1 MDILISILAF
11 IFALGLIV
19 CIHEGGH
26 FFFARKF
33 NVLCREFA
41 FGMGP
46 QLVKKKKGETTYSIR
61 ALPIG
66 GFCAIAG
73 EEEELDPLKKL
84 KKVRLG
90 IEDGVVKKFY
100 VDEKNAHFN
109 EIKAYELV
117 SYDIYDEA
125 DTGNLFVEVKEN
137 EEDEET
143 IIYPVDPAAMFV
155 LAKEEIQ
162 MAPHNRTLNAK
173 KKYQRALIMF
183 GGPLMNFV
191 LALIVF
197 FIAGLIKGFTNT
209 SSSVLGS
216 VTEETPA
223 SIASLQA
230 GDEITQF
237 IVDGNTYTI
246 NNWTDLEEF
255 MATYSKTNTYTS
267 NTINCTYVRDGAT
280 YNSNINP
287 ELTSYALGGVGF
299 YQNGE
304 GKVICNFQ
312 YLSEE
317 SVKTYEEGFNKAAIH
332 KAGLNLGD
340 VIVKVDDT
348 DINCLQDL
356 YNVLMANAKG
366 NKMKIYVE
374 GRDEAITVSP
384 YSQSILKASAN
395 LNEDPI
401 PLAKITLGVSP
412 TNKFN
417 FFKSFAYS
425 GKMTLK
431 SSVAIINT
439 LKLLFTGGIGLKNM
453 GGFVA
458 IFSYTANA
466 AKSGFTTLL
475 RWIGLLSVNIGIMN
489 LLPIPALDG
498 GRLVFVAYEAIT
510 RKKPNPKVET
520 ILITVTMI
528 LLFGLMIVVTF
539 NDIMRLIRG

>member
-11 IFALGLIV
+11 IFALGLII

-46 QLVKKKKGETTYSIR
+46 QLIKKKKGETTYSIR
-61 ALPIG
+61 MLPIG

-100 VDEKNAHFN
+100 VDEKNIHFN
-109 EIKAYELV
+109 DIKAYELI
-117 SYDIYDEA
+117 SYDIFDA
-125 DTGNLFVEVKEN
+125 NDTGKLFVEVKEDEN
-137 EEDEET
+137 DEESV
-143 IIYPVDPAAMFV
+143 IYPVDPQAMYV
-155 LAKEEIQ
+155 LAKDEIQ
-162 MAPHNRTLNAK
+162 IAPHNRTLNSK
-173 KKYQRALIMF
+173 KKHQRALIMF

-191 LALIVF
+191 LALVVF
-197 FIAGLIKGFTNT
+197 FVAGLIKGFTNT
-209 SSSVLGS
+209 KSSVLGS
-216 VTEETPA
+216 VSASTPA
-223 SIASLQA
+223 YSASLQA
-230 GDEITQF
+230 GDKIKSF
-237 IVDGNTYTI
+237 KVDDTVYEV
-246 NNWTDLEEF
+246 NNWNDLESF
-255 MATYSKTNTYTS
+255 MDTYSKTNTYAS
-267 NTINCTYVRDGAT
+267 NIITCTYERDGASYT
-280 YNSNINP
+280 ATINP
-287 ELTSYALGGVGF
+287 ELTSYGLSGVGF
-299 YQNGE
+299 YQNELGQ
-304 GKVICNFQ
+304 VICNFQ
-312 YLSEE
+312 FFTEE
-317 SVKTYEEGFNKAAIH
+317 EAKNYATNFEKSSVYE
-332 KAGLNLGD
+332 AGLRLND
-340 VIVKVDDT
+340 VIVKVDNT
-348 DINCLQDL
+348 NITCLQDL
-356 YNVLMANAKG
+356 YNVFMANTKG
-366 NKMKIYVE
+366 QKMNIYVDGKE
-374 GRDEAITVSP
+374 EAITVKP

-412 TNKFN
+412 TYKFN

-458 IFSYTANA
+458 IFSYTASA

-475 RWIGLLSVNIGIMN
+475 NWIGLLSVNIGIMN
-489 LLPIPALDG
+489 LLPVPALDG

-510 RKKPNPKVET
+510 KKKPNPKVET

>member
-1 MDILISILAF
+1 MDAFISILAF
-11 IFALGLIV
+11 IFALGLII

-33 NVLCREFA
+33 GVLCREFA

-61 ALPIG
+61 MLPIG

-84 KKVRLG
+84 KKVRMEIVDG
-90 IEDGVVKKFY
+90 IVKKFY
-100 VDEKNAHFN
+100 VDEKNIHFN
-109 EIKAYELV
+109 DIKAYELV
-117 SYDIYDEA
+117 SYDIFDA
-125 DTGNLFVEVKEN
+125 NDTGKLFVEVKE
-137 EEDEET
+137 DENDEAT
-143 IIYPVDPAAMFV
+143 TVYPVDPQAMFV
-155 LAKEEIQ
+155 LAKDEIQ
-162 MAPHNRTLNAK
+162 IAPHNRTLNSK
-173 KKYQRALIMF
+173 KKHQRALIMF

-197 FIAGLIKGFTNT
+197 LVAGLIKGFANQK
-209 SSSVLGS
+209 SSELGS
-216 VTEETPA
+216 VASSTPA
-223 SIASLQA
+223 YSARLQA
-230 GDEITQF
+230 GDNIKSF
-237 IVDGNTYTI
+237 KVDGITYDI
-246 NNWTDLEEF
+246 NNWTDLESF
-255 MATYSKTNTYTS
+255 MSTYSKTTTYTS
-267 NTINCTYVRDGAT
+267 NVITCTYERDGASYT
-280 YNSNINP
+280 STINP
-287 ELTSYALGGVGF
+287 ELTSYGLAGVGF
-299 YQNGE
+299 YQNNE

-312 YLSEE
+312 YLTEE
-317 SVKTYEEGFNKAAIH
+317 EAKNYESSFAKVDAYG
-332 KAGLNLGD
+332 AGLRIND

-348 DINCLQDL
+348 PINCLQDL
-356 YNVLMANAKG
+356 YLVLMANTKG
-366 NKMKIYVE
+366 SKMNIYVE
-374 GRDEAITVSP
+374 GKEDPITVKP

-412 TNKFN
+412 TYKFN
-417 FFKSFAYS
+417 FFRSFAYS

-431 SSVAIINT
+431 SGLAIINT
-439 LKLLFTGGIGLKNM
+439 LKLLFTGGIGAKSL

-458 IFSYTANA
+458 IFSYTSNA

-475 RWIGLLSVNIGIMN
+475 SWIGLLSVNIGIMN

-510 RKKPNPKVET
+510 KKKPNPKVET

-539 NDIMRLIRG
+539 NDIVRLIRG

>member
-1 MDILISILAF
+1 MDVFISILAF
-11 IFALGLIV
+11 IFALGLII

-26 FFFARKF
+26 FLFARKF
-33 NVLCREFA
+33 GVLCREFA

-61 ALPIG
+61 MLPIG

-84 KKVRLG
+84 KKVRMEIVDG
-90 IEDGVVKKFY
+90 IVKKFY
-100 VDEKNAHFN
+100 VDEKNIHFN
-109 EIKAYELV
+109 DIKAYELV
-117 SYDIYDEA
+117 SYDIFDA
-125 DTGNLFVEVKEN
+125 NDTGKLFVEVKEDEN
-137 EEDEET
+137 DEDT
-143 IIYPVDPAAMFV
+143 TVYPVDPQAMFV
-155 LAKEEIQ
+155 LAKDEIQ
-162 MAPHNRTLNAK
+162 IAPHNRTLNSK
-173 KKYQRALIMF
+173 KKHQRALIMF

-197 FIAGLIKGFTNT
+197 LVAGLIKGFANQK
-209 SSSVLGS
+209 SSELGS
-216 VTEETPA
+216 VASSTPA
-223 SIASLQA
+223 YSASLQA
-230 GDEITQF
+230 GDNIKSF
-237 IVDGNTYTI
+237 KVDGITYDI
-246 NNWTDLEEF
+246 NNWTDLESF
-255 MATYSKTNTYTS
+255 MSTYSKTTTYTS
-267 NTINCTYVRDGAT
+267 NVITCTYERDGASYT
-280 YNSNINP
+280 STINP
-287 ELTSYALGGVGF
+287 ELTSYGLAGVGF
-299 YQNGE
+299 YQNNE

-312 YLSEE
+312 YLTEE
-317 SVKTYEEGFNKAAIH
+317 EAKNYESSFTKLDAYG
-332 KAGLNLGD
+332 AGLRIND

-348 DINCLQDL
+348 PINCLQDL
-356 YNVLMANAKG
+356 YLVLMANTKG
-366 NKMKIYVE
+366 SKMNIYVE
-374 GRDEAITVSP
+374 GREEAITVKP

-412 TNKFN
+412 TYKFN
-417 FFKSFAYS
+417 FFRSFAYS

-431 SSVAIINT
+431 SGLAIINT
-439 LKLLFTGGIGLKNM
+439 LKLLFTGGIGVKSL

-458 IFSYTANA
+458 IFSYTSNA

-475 RWIGLLSVNIGIMN
+475 SWIGLLSVNIGIMN

-510 RKKPNPKVET
+510 KKKPNPKVET

-539 NDIMRLIRG
+539 NDIVRLIRG